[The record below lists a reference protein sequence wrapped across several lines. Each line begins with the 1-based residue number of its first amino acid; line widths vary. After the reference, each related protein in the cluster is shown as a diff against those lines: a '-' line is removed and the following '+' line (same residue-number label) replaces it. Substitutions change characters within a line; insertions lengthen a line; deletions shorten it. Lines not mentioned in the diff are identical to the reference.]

1 MTSSNSLSSTAASAL
16 EWSQR
21 LRVSVPDPVPGY
33 FDRPNLIKQLMS
45 TDHNIAV
52 LKAPGGFGKTALLVA
67 YCRRLR
73 ESGIPTAW
81 LRIDAADTRS
91 IIETYLALA
100 FRHVGVDVP
109 APGSDAWSVA
119 GNRVELILCAIAA
132 RPEPC
137 ILTLDNLERLADP
150 GSVEALNT
158 LLRDAPPNLHVTIAC
173 RELPSSLDVVEPLLE
188 GRVVMLTAAEL
199 RFSPQET
206 SAFLG
211 RRLARQ
217 ELTAIDRQFVGWPI
231 ALALHRKAGHG
242 SKSDQVDTSNLLGNW
257 IESQLWER
265 LSTDQRDFLLDAGLM
280 DRLDPVLLD
289 EVLDRNDSRYR
300 LQAMPEL
307 HGLIQSFP
315 GSDPGTDVLH
325 PMLRQHCAERRIRET
340 PERFQSIHHRATLA
354 LERRG
359 ETVASM
365 RHAAEAGNPEL
376 LGRLIEDAGGLQMWS
391 RQDHFSFEEV
401 ISFLTYDVIERWPR
415 LALANCYVLTQ
426 ADRIPEALRLYELAA
441 ASSDGFT
448 CNPTGDVRDLRIDQF
463 LVEMAFFLVGY
474 RPLNATEF
482 QSAVAS
488 AFAIAQDDDL
498 EPATRATLN
507 FGLCIYENRRARFDA
522 VFERVEQ
529 IRQLISDGQFP
540 YLSLYVDLQLGAM
553 AMAQGHVQ
561 EAEACYVSALRS
573 AHAHYPDDPA
583 SGVIGDALLREL
595 QFERN
600 RLSLTMAA
608 GMRLRDNF
616 TRPGNT
622 FASHAPECAIIVEI
636 TRYSVGDDGTLAILT
651 EMTEYARVTKRQT
664 LIRYLAAL
672 RVATLTS
679 MGRVAE
685 AERAWR
691 AVALPSNDEGCL
703 DMQVMDWR
711 EMEMI
716 SCARLRLY
724 IACEAFE
731 AGREFAGQLLRV
743 AKAHR
748 LVRTAMRVYAILM
761 VLEWR
766 AGDMDAACA
775 HLETFLR
782 HYTTADYARP
792 IVSEG
797 EASREVLEHLLN
809 SQPDGPFQ
817 SAAGDLLEMIAS
829 DKEKDAGTRFTD
841 RELVVLKLLPDL
853 RDKQIAA
860 ELSMSREGVRYH
872 LRRIF
877 AKLGVRGRREAVQ
890 RARSI
895 GLLPQ

>member
-1 MTSSNSLSSTAASAL
+1 MTSSNSLSSTAAPPQ

-33 FDRPNLIKQLMS
+33 FDRPDLIKQLMA
-45 TDHNIAV
+45 TDHHIAV

-67 YCRRLR
+67 YCRQLSER
-73 ESGIPTAW
+73 GIPTAW

-91 IIETYLALA
+91 TIETYLALA

-119 GNRVELILCAIAA
+119 GNRVELLLCAIAA
-132 RPEPC
+132 HPEPC
-137 ILTLDNLERLADP
+137 TLILDNLERLADP

-188 GRVVMLTAAEL
+188 GRVVMLTATDL

-206 SAFLG
+206 AAFLG
-211 RRLARQ
+211 RHLALQ
-217 ELTAIDRQFVGWPI
+217 ELTAIERQFVGWPI

-242 SKSDQVDTSNLLGNW
+242 RTSDQVDTSNLLGNW
-257 IESQLWER
+257 IESRLWQH

-289 EVLDRNDSRYR
+289 EVLDRNDSQYR

-315 GSDPGTDVLH
+315 GTDVLH
-325 PMLRQHCAERRIRET
+325 PMLRQHCAVRRIRET
-340 PERFQSIHHRATLA
+340 PERFQSIHHRAALA

-365 RHAAEAGNPEL
+365 RHAAEASDPEL
-376 LGRLIEDAGGLQMWS
+376 LGRLIEDAGCLQLWA
-391 RQDHFSFEEV
+391 RQVHHSFEEV
-401 ISFLTYDVIERWPR
+401 ISYLTYDVIKRWPR
-415 LALANCYVLTQ
+415 LALAHCYVLIH
-426 ADRIPEALRLYELAA
+426 ADRIPEAHRLYELAA

-448 CNPTGDVRDLRIDQF
+448 CNSTGDVRELRIDQF
-463 LVEMAFFLVGY
+463 LIELTFFVVGY
-474 RPLNATEF
+474 RPLNAAEF

-488 AFAIAQDDDL
+488 AFTIAQDDDL
-498 EPATRATLN
+498 EPVTRAMLN
-507 FGLCIYENRRARFDA
+507 FGLCLYENRRARFDA

-529 IRQLISDGQFP
+529 IRQLVSDGQLP

-561 EAEACYVSALRS
+561 EAETCYVSALRS
-573 AHAHYPDDPA
+573 AHVHCPDDPM
-583 SGVIGDALLREL
+583 SGVLGDALLREL

-600 RLSLTMAA
+600 QLTLAMAA

-622 FASHAPECAIIVEI
+622 FASHAPECAIILEI
-636 TRYSVGDDGTLAILT
+636 TQYSAGDDVALAVLT

-672 RVATLTS
+672 RVATLAS
-679 MGRVAE
+679 VGRVAE

-691 AVALPSNDEGCL
+691 AMALPSNDEGCL
-703 DMQVMDWR
+703 DMQALDWR

-716 SCARLRLY
+716 ACARLRLY
-724 IACEAFE
+724 SACEAFE

-761 VLEWR
+761 ALEWR

-792 IVSEG
+792 IVREG
-797 EASREVLEHLLN
+797 DASREVLEHLLN
-809 SQPDGPFQ
+809 SQPDGPYQ

-841 RELVVLKLLPDL
+841 REIVVLKLLPDL

-860 ELSMSREGVRYH
+860 ELSLSREGVRYH

-877 AKLGVRGRREAVQ
+877 AKLGVSGRSQAVQ

>member
-1 MTSSNSLSSTAASAL
+1 MTGTADPAL

-33 FDRPNLIKQLMS
+33 FDRPDLVKQLMA
-45 TDHNIAV
+45 TDHQITV

-67 YCRRLR
+67 YCRQLSER
-73 ESGIPTAW
+73 GIPTAW
-81 LRIDAADTRS
+81 LRVDATDTRS

-100 FRHVGVDVP
+100 FRHMGVDVQ

-119 GNRVELILCAIAA
+119 GDRIELILSAIAA
-132 RPEPC
+132 HHEPC
-137 ILTLDNLERLADP
+137 ILTLDNLEQLTDP
-150 GSVEALNT
+150 GSVETLNT
-158 LLRDAPPNLHVTIAC
+158 LLRDAPPNLYVTIAC

-188 GRVVMLTAAEL
+188 GRVVMLTATDL

-206 SAFLG
+206 AAFLG

-217 ELTAIDRQFVGWPI
+217 ELTAIERQFVGWPI

-257 IESQLWER
+257 IDSRLWQH

-289 EVLDRNDSRYR
+289 EVLDRNDSQYR

-315 GSDPGTDVLH
+315 GSGPGTDVLH

-340 PERFQSIHHRATLA
+340 PERFQSIHHRAALA

-365 RHAAEAGNPEL
+365 RHAAEAGDPEL
-376 LGRLIEDAGGLQMWS
+376 LGRLIEDAGCLQLWA
-391 RQDHFSFEEV
+391 RQVHHSFEEV
-401 ISFLTYDVIERWPR
+401 ISYLTYDVIKRWPR
-415 LALANCYVLTQ
+415 LALAHCYVLTL
-426 ADRIPEALRLYELAA
+426 ADRIPEAHRLYELAA

-448 CNPTGDVRDLRIDQF
+448 CNSTGDVRELRIDQF
-463 LVEMAFFLVGY
+463 FIELTFFAVGY
-474 RPLNATEF
+474 RPLNAAEF
-482 QSAVAS
+482 QSAVAN
-488 AFAIAQDDDL
+488 AFTIAQDDDL
-498 EPATRATLN
+498 EPVTRAMLN
-507 FGLCIYENRRARFDA
+507 FGLCLYESRRARFDA

-529 IRQLISDGQFP
+529 IRQLVSDGQFP
-540 YLSLYVDLQLGAM
+540 YLSLYVDLQLGAI

-561 EAEACYVSALRS
+561 EAETCYVSALRS
-573 AHAHYPDDPA
+573 ANVHYPDDPT
-583 SGVIGDALLREL
+583 SGVLGDALLREL

-622 FASHAPECAIIVEI
+622 FASHASECAIILEI
-636 TRYSVGDDGTLAILT
+636 TQYSAGDDVALAVLT

-672 RVATLTS
+672 RVATLAS

-691 AVALPSNDEGCL
+691 AVALPSNNESCL
-703 DMQVMDWR
+703 DMQAMEWR

-724 IACEAFE
+724 AACEAFE

-743 AKAHR
+743 ARNHR
-748 LVRTAMRVYAILM
+748 LVRTEMRVYAILM

-792 IVSEG
+792 IVREG
-797 EASREVLEHLLN
+797 DASREVLEHLLN

-817 SAAGDLLEMIAS
+817 SAAGDLLKMIAS

-841 RELVVLKLLPDL
+841 REIVVLKLLPDL

-895 GLLPQ
+895 GLLPQYP